1 MKVQPISP
9 FQGIASRPDLS
20 EDKFFRELFS
30 HFSNEEMKEIF
41 ALADS
46 QRTK

>member
-9 FQGIASRPDLS
+9 FQGIASRPDLT
-20 EDKFFRELFS
+20 EDKFFKELFS
-30 HFSNEEMKEIF
+30 HFSNAEMKEIF
-41 ALADS
+41 ALANT

>member
-9 FQGIASRPDLS
+9 FQGIASRPDLT
-20 EDKFFRELFS
+20 EDKFFKGLFS

-41 ALADS
+41 ALAEA
-46 QRTK
+46 QRAK